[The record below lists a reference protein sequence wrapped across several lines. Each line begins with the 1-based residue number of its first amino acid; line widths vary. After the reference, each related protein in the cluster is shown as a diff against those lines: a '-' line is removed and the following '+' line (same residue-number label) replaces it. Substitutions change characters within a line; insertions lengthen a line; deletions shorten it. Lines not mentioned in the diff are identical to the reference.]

1 MVRGLVVSVA
11 ILFLTGTSQNAPSAQ
26 ECISRI
32 EAHGSLP
39 PLPSMY
45 ACVRELN
52 GTTYDAD
59 AAKMCLDK
67 ILASGYLESGHL
79 EVKHGN
85 TKTSVRFVLTAPSL
99 VVKNVDFKI
108 SDSMK
113 KPMLDWIGRFGE
125 IVRAQEAY
133 DSVRDDRTVQILDF
147 YFQSIGKAVGITRN
161 ATLNYSDRSAQ
172 LTYEITVGPDI
183 VPTRALPPYAKE
195 CGERIAM
202 FNATDVDDHVPMD
215 LVEQMT
221 KVHGFG
227 CFTSTGV
234 SEDTKALL
242 DSKLF
247 TDVRYD
253 VDGTGGDKRVALHL
267 KGKSITVAA
276 IRITGY
282 GLLADHTFTPE
293 PTLPLKAGGSYS
305 RSSAGDVQDYL
316 KGKFAVPNQN
326 IEVTE
331 HDQLTGDNQMIVTF
345 NLIAYMQDRVT
356 INGREFYVAPF
367 SSTFSFVVRPRS

>member
-1 MVRGLVVSVA
+1 MVRALVVFVT
-11 ILFLTGTSQNAPSAQ
+11 ILFLTGTSDNAPPAQ
-26 ECISRI
+26 KCISRV

-45 ACVRELN
+45 ECVRELN
-52 GTTYDAD
+52 GNSYDSD
-59 AAKMCLDK
+59 AAKVCLDK
-67 ILASGYLESGHL
+67 ILASGYLEGGHL
-79 EVKHGN
+79 EVKQGN

-99 VVKNVDFKI
+99 LVKNVDFKI

-113 KPMLDWIGRFGE
+113 KPMLDWISRFGE
-125 IVRAQEAY
+125 IVRPQEAY

-147 YFQSIGKAVGITRN
+147 YFRAIGKAAGITRN
-161 ATLNYSDRSAQ
+161 VTLNYPDRSAQ

-183 VPTRALPPYAKE
+183 VPTRALPPYSKE
-195 CGERIAM
+195 CEERIAM
-202 FNATDVDDHVPMD
+202 FNATDVDDYVPMD

-221 KVHGFG
+221 KIHGFG
-227 CFTSTGV
+227 CFTSTGI

-247 TDVRYD
+247 SDVRYD
-253 VDGTGGDKRVALHL
+253 VEGKGTDKQIALHL
-267 KGKSITVAA
+267 KGKPITVEG

-282 GLLADHTFTPE
+282 GLLADHAFTPQ
-293 PTLPLKAGGSYS
+293 PTLPLKVGGSYS
-305 RSSAGDVQDYL
+305 QSSARGAQDYL
-316 KGKFAVPNQN
+316 KEKYAAPNEN

-331 HDQLTGDNQMIVTF
+331 RDQMTGDNQMIVTF
-345 NLIAYMQDRVT
+345 DLIAYMQDRVT

-367 SSTFSFVVRPRS
+367 TSTFSLAVQ